1 MKKKEKNLLRR
12 AKEIRNKQTS
22 RKIVVKK
29 KKFTKLW
36 KSGRRDW
43 MILDLVKEAFPEY
56 ENMHVNDD
64 PSYSRYALVEGKI
77 DGKKVAF
84 DTYQMNK
91 DFVRLTDFFDIQ
103 GQSTCKVYIK
113 VYIKFPLVYE
123 VSVKPPDFYQG

>member
-1 MKKKEKNLLRR
+1 MKKRESAILKR
-12 AKEIRNKQTS
+12 AKEIRNKEAS
-22 RKIVVKK
+22 RQIILKK
-29 KKFTKLW
+29 KKFNRLW
-36 KSGRRDW
+36 KTGRRDW

-64 PSYSRYALVEGKI
+64 PAYSRYALVKGKI

-84 DTYQMNK
+84 DTYQMNE

-103 GQSTCKVYIK
+103 GRSTCKVYIK